1 MSFSPRS
8 PHTCMTLAEACL
20 ADGVGPELDEVIRR
34 LGFLAEYAEMAAK
47 PGEEVAYLDGFAS
60 VLVDV
65 IGNVST
71 LRDKVSAVTGEEN
84 RRA

>member
-1 MSFSPRS
+1 MSFSPRTS
-8 PHTCMTLAEACL
+8 HSGMTLAESCL
-20 ADGVGPELDEVIRR
+20 ANCVGPELDEVIRR

-65 IGNVST
+65 IGNIST
-71 LRDKVSAVTGEEN
+71 LRDKVSAVTGEEK
-84 RRA
+84 RRT

>member
-20 ADGVGPELDEVIRR
+20 ADCVGPELDEVIRR

-47 PGEEVAYLDGFAS
+47 PGEEVA
-60 VLVDV
+60 
-65 IGNVST
+65 
-71 LRDKVSAVTGEEN
+71 
-84 RRA
+84 